1 MFRVVVRHPHVHAW
15 ARLARLARL
24 LLGGLLVAAGLL
36 VGPVGLFVV
45 AGYGME
51 LISRATGET
60 RPDEPSVFAELPWP
74 QSDVLAAGVL
84 AFLLLVVGVPVG
96 LRLARHGRSV
106 VLFLRRFR
114 DAEAMGVLSAAA
126 AGTFGGFWRVV
137 TLDDGRIAPLGAA
150 AGTRRLLRG
159 LKGLSVVVRRLSTEL
174 IPVGSACFLAAAG
187 VVGLRFLETGEW
199 DLEMVSRSLP
209 HENAFLGLIA
219 PPPQPLGPD
228 LPTLCYLLIVGGIVL
243 VGTGLAAGAV
253 VMSSV
258 LFLGPAAL
266 ASLAADDVERSQIR
280 RRALIADGED
290 LAQAAVEVVEGSRK
304 VLAPRLVVLGVDDG
318 WWQQSV
324 AAFAE
329 VAAAT
334 VVDISEPSENVLW
347 EVQRLLAAGTRL
359 VPIGHVP
366 ELQAVYDVTPQPDP
380 WAARLEELL
389 DGKDVLGYHLTWFGR
404 RRFIRALQSSLLC
417 REGGSAPRTR

>member
-1 MFRVVVRHPHVHAW
+1 MRVVLRHPHVHAW
-15 ARLARLARL
+15 ARLTRLIRL
-24 LLGGLLVAAGLL
+24 LLGGVLVAVGVL
-36 VGPVGLFVV
+36 VGPVGLFVL

-51 LISRATGET
+51 LVSRATGET
-60 RPDEPSVFAELPWP
+60 RPEEPGVFAELPWP
-74 QSDVLAAGVL
+74 QSDVLAAGVV
-84 AFLLLVVGVPVG
+84 AALLLAVGVPVG
-96 LRLARHGRSV
+96 LRLTRHGRTV

-114 DAEAMGVLSAAA
+114 DAEAIGVLSAAA

-150 AGTRRLLRG
+150 AGTRRLLGG
-159 LKGLSVVVRRLSTEL
+159 LKGLSAVIRRLGTEL
-174 IPVGSACFLAAAG
+174 IPIGSACFLAAAG
-187 VVGLRFLETGEW
+187 VVGLRYLQTGEW
-199 DLEMVSRSLP
+199 DLDMVTRSLP
-209 HENAFLGLIA
+209 HENAFLGVIA

-228 LPTLCYLLIVGGIVL
+228 LPTLFYLLIVGGIILIGV
-243 VGTGLAAGAV
+243 GLAAGAV
-253 VMSSV
+253 MISML

-266 ASLAADDVERSQIR
+266 ASLAAADVDRSQIR
-280 RRALIADGED
+280 RRARIADGD
-290 LAQAAVEVVEGSRK
+290 QLARATVGVVQGSRK

-318 WWQQSV
+318 WWRQSV

-366 ELQAVYDVTPQPDP
+366 ELEAVYRVAARPDP
-380 WAARLEELL
+380 WAARLDELL
-389 DGKDVLGYHLTWFGR
+389 VGTDVLGYTLTWFGR
-404 RRFIRALQSSLLC
+404 RRFIRALQAALLC
-417 REGGSAPRTR
+417 RRGR